1 MTADI
6 AAILD
11 RHSTERSALLD
22 ILWDVQRRHGHI
34 SSEAAARIAERLG
47 TTGDDVLETASFYH
61 FFHTAPTGRHV
72 IYLSNTVIAK
82 MRGHRAV
89 HRALEAATGVRF
101 DGPGSAEFSLF
112 ETACIGQSDHE
123 PAMLVDDVVF
133 TDLTPQRVGDIVV
146 ALRHGVPA
154 AEIADP
160 AGLPRDTAAYVDALT
175 PTAVHTSGPVFF
187 SPDIDHRDALRRSL
201 AMTSQEVITTIAES
215 GLRGRGGAGFPT
227 GTKWKSCRRAA
238 GDEKYIICN
247 ADEGEPGT
255 FKDRVLLTRA
265 PELVFTG
272 MAIAA
277 HAVGAGHGIV
287 YLRGE
292 YAYLRPYLD
301 AQLAALR
308 AEGSLGAHFD
318 IRIQLGAGSYVCGDE
333 SALIESC
340 EGNRGTPRLKPPF
353 PVEHGFLGCP
363 TVVNN
368 VETFAAAARIMQRGA
383 GWFAAMGVPGSTGTR
398 LLSVSGDCRA
408 PGIYEV
414 PWGVTLR
421 DVLAMIGADDAR
433 AVQLSGPSGEM
444 LSVAADADRRLA
456 HDDLSC
462 GGSVMV
468 FDHSR
473 DLLDVVVDFTQF
485 FVDESCGICV
495 PCRAGT
501 VMLRDGV
508 TQVADGRGL
517 ASDLDDM
524 TSWGRI
530 VAHTSRCGLGAT
542 APNPILTTLAK
553 FPEVFTDRLSRPG
566 AALLPSFDVVAEL
579 RDHTEAATHLARLG
593 PQESP

>member
-1 MTADI
+1 
-6 AAILD
+6 
-11 RHSTERSALLD
+11 
-22 ILWDVQRRHGHI
+22 
-34 SSEAAARIAERLG
+34 
-47 TTGDDVLETASFYH
+47 
-61 FFHTAPTGRHV
+61 
-72 IYLSNTVIAK
+72 
-82 MRGHRAV
+82 
-89 HRALEAATGVRF
+89 
-101 DGPGSAEFSLF
+101 
-112 ETACIGQSDHE
+112 
-123 PAMLVDDVVF
+123 
-133 TDLTPQRVGDIVV
+133 
-146 ALRHGVPA
+146 
-154 AEIADP
+154 
-160 AGLPRDTAAYVDALT
+160 
-175 PTAVHTSGPVFF
+175 VFF

-272 MAIAA
+272 MAVAA

-530 VAHTSRCGLGAT
+530 VVHTSRCGLGVT

-579 RDHTEAATHLARLG
+579 RDHTEATTHLARLG